1 MFCGQRLSLSQNFS
15 PEGWAR
21 KKIEEMELVK
31 ICRGLEKRGG
41 GQKWI
46 YREEIL
52 VAPCRLISH
61 SNAKYLQGEGN
72 FYY

>member
-1 MFCGQRLSLSQNFS
+1 MANSCLSLRTLVQKAGQ
-15 PEGWAR
+15 E